1 MEKQTGSH
9 AAPFSSAPLGLG
21 FISTMKVKETAA
33 QLFASSLFYTQV
45 ISMSSEKSVK
55 NPKTLFFQKTKS
67 LPRKEGHDGN
77 VLLF

>member
-55 NPKTLFFQKTKS
+55 KPQNTLLSK
-67 LPRKEGHDGN
+67 N
-77 VLLF
+77 

>member
-45 ISMSSEKSVK
+45 ISMSSEKRVK
-55 NPKTLFFQKTKS
+55 KPQNTLLSK
-67 LPRKEGHDGN
+67 N
-77 VLLF
+77 